1 MLENKVLPPERTIN
15 TDFEE
20 IRFDRLAESMG
31 AHGERI
37 SREADLVPALERC
50 KASGRCSVVHV
61 DVDRVAHLWPPGLD
75 VFKAM
80 HLEPE
85 E

>member
-1 MLENKVLPPERTIN
+1 MPWLSLTIPHCRSQS
-15 TDFEE
+15 T
-20 IRFDRLAESMG
+20 G
-31 AHGERI
+31 AHGERV

-50 KASGRCSVVHV
+50 KASGRCAVVHV